1 MASVPPQ
8 IKYANN
14 RSFLS
19 GKDGFMMPQ
28 EDCHWDTSH
37 QLANALNDYRK
48 IKNERINLINN

>member
-1 MASVPPQ
+1 LGKYGVSVYPKSVSKSGMASVPPQ

-37 QLANALNDYRK
+37 Q
-48 IKNERINLINN
+48 